1 MFDLEAIV
9 EKLKAEAE
17 DLEYELKVE
26 LPREIGA
33 AIEQGDISENAEYES
48 AKERQSTLIGRLDQ
62 LNRRIEDLLKIN
74 MNEIPRDRVS
84 LGSTVEVTDIDTGE
98 KKRYVLVPPEAMDSN
113 PHYISVMSPI
123 ARNLV
128 GAFPGDEVFVEV
140 PKGEREYRVERVITY
155 FGDVLE

>member
-1 MFDLEAIV
+1 MFNLESII
-9 EKLKAEAE
+9 ERLKAEAE
-17 DLEYELKVE
+17 ELEYELKVE

-62 LNRRIEDLLKIN
+62 MNKRIEELAKIK
-74 MNEIPRDRVS
+74 MDEIPRDRVS
-84 LGSTVEVTDIDTGE
+84 LGSTVNVTDLDTGE

-113 PHYISVMSPI
+113 PDYISIMSPI

-128 GAFPGDEVFVEV
+128 GAYPGDEVFVKV
-140 PKGEREYRVERVITY
+140 PKGEREYRVERVITF